1 MSTASEVLAA
11 QLRSPGFRRAEPGY
25 DPDEV
30 VDHLAAVHSLVVAL
44 EQRTDELTAAV
55 AQAEAVAARAETDA
69 PPPSLDDDELLKA
82 VFEGQR
88 QADELTA
95 RAEAEAARLER
106 QADARIAE
114 LRDDRDLRRL
124 AAAVDEA
131 RQRWTA
137 LRDAVAE
144 AEDDLR
150 SVDEATT
157 RCRAVIDER
166 LTAALLD
173 LAVMAETE
181 LTSST
186 ERT

>member
-25 DPDEV
+25 DPDQV
-30 VDHLAAVHSLVVAL
+30 VDHLGAVHSLIVGL
-44 EQRTDELTAAV
+44 ERRTDELAAAV
-55 AQAEAVAARAETDA
+55 AQAEAAAARAEAEA

-88 QADELTA
+88 QADELLA
-95 RAEAEAARLER
+95 RAEAEADRLAA

-114 LRDDRDLRRL
+114 LRDDRELRRL

-137 LRDAVAE
+137 LREATTA

-150 SVDEATT
+150 TVDQATR

-173 LAVMAETE
+173 LAVMAET
-181 LTSST
+181 
-186 ERT
+186 